1 MMVMAEGR
9 IWRISGP
16 LVIAEGMKGSMVYEV
31 VEVGEERL
39 IGEIIGLEGEKA
51 IIQVYEDTTGLTLGE
66 PVRGTG
72 NPLVAELGPGLV
84 GSIAP
89 YLGEVSWRDGGW
101 QVKLTERDS
110 GRFVFLPGIDPHDSR
125 LVPVP
130 TAYAF
135 YPDSLGHRLDPIFGS
150 SSPASPSG
158 SPGR

>member
-1 MMVMAEGR
+1 MELDIDAK
-9 IWRISGP
+9 SGDPPTGEHWYWMP
-16 LVIAEGMKGSMVYEV
+16 LSFPADEA
-31 VEVGEERL
+31 GEE
-39 IGEIIGLEGEKA
+39 A
-51 IIQVYEDTTGLTLGE
+51 
-66 PVRGTG
+66 
-72 NPLVAELGPGLV
+72 VAEEDELEPGIFFAMDVQPPVLSAVSPDEPGLV

-130 TAYAF
+130 TAYPF